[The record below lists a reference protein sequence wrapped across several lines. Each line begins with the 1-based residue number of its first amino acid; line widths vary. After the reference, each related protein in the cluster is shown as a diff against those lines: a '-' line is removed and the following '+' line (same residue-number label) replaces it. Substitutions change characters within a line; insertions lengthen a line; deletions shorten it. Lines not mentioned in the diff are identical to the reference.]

1 MASAIAFF
9 HPVNPVNL
17 VKIRSHCTP
26 EQAIEMA
33 RAAGAHSLMPVH
45 HQTFRLSFEPFLEP
59 IERFTAALQ
68 DEPERIALRNIG
80 ETFVLEK

>member
-9 HPVNPVNL
+9 HPVNPVSP

-33 RAAGAHSLMPVH
+33 RAAGARSLMPVH

-59 IERFTAALQ
+59 IERFADALQ